1 MARLTGSFA
10 IKDLEGDRHF
20 IVYEV
25 RTRTASLFLLNADKQ
40 PRKLVEELVSM
51 LNLSIAAIQVD
62 HYEHEP
68 YVDDGE

>member
-20 IVYEV
+20 IVYESGPGLLV
-25 RTRTASLFLLNADKQ
+25 CFYLNADKQ